1 MKLNLLLL
9 SAALLN
15 AATATQAV
23 NAYADT
29 DMDPGDDVV
38 SSYAEKE
45 SYYLPT
51 SPLRFLQ
58 DPVGMQLT
66 TTQTVELGT
75 AATYTILAKSG
86 ISNVPLSYISGNI
99 AVSPIAASAITG
111 FGLLLAADGQSSTAS
126 QVIGGGKAFAA
137 SYGGAIATA
146 LTVAVGDMEIAY
158 ADAAGRVNNDPTRI
172 NVGQGAIGGLTLTPG
187 VYTFQTGVSIGTGT
201 KVTFDAQGDSD
212 AVFIIQMTG
221 NLWQAASTG
230 VILAK
235 NIFWQVAGNV
245 LVGAYSHLAGVL
257 LVKTGVT
264 FMTESFLDGRILAQT
279 ACTLQKARIQQ
290 GPKEGPSTSPKPA
303 ASSKE
308 RALATATVKVTATT
322 TDPFTNT
329 ETTKITTITQTT
341 EVTALETRKTTKT
354 THITK
359 AKSGGEGEESK
370 EILPDIVVVSAG
382 SGAAAPAAMA
392 VATAVEGKAPFLAS
406 ATSTATATASLSGS
420 AYATAAAESIAG
432 PASTATSTATTT
444 ATRTTT
450 NAEAF
455 ADATKTDNDILPTA
469 TATTTGT
476 TEANAVALGTKTATS
491 TATATFTEA

>member
-9 SAALLN
+9 SAALVN
-15 AATATQAV
+15 TATA
-23 NAYADT
+23 
-29 DMDPGDDVV
+29 
-38 SSYAEKE
+38 
-45 SYYLPT
+45 
-51 SPLRFLQ
+51 
-58 DPVGMQLT
+58 
-66 TTQTVELGT
+66 TQTVELGT

-86 ISNVPLSYISGNI
+86 ISNVPDSRITGNI
-99 AVSPIAASAITG
+99 AVSPIAATAITG
-111 FGLLLAADGQSSTAS
+111 FDLSLATDEQSSTSS
-126 QVIGGGKAFAA
+126 QVLGGGKAFAA
-137 SYGGAIATA
+137 CYGGATA
-146 LTVAVGDMEIAY
+146 ASLTVAVGDMEIAY
-158 ADAAGRVNNDPTRI
+158 ADAAGRANNNATRI

-201 KVTFDAQGDSD
+201 KVTFDADGDSD

-221 NLWQAASTG
+221 NLWQAAGTG
-230 VILAK
+230 VTLAGGAQAK

-245 LVGAYSHLAGVL
+245 LVSANANLAGVL
-257 LVKTGVT
+257 LVKTGVA

-290 GPKEGPSTSPKPA
+290 GPKQGPGTAPEPPA
-303 ASSKE
+303 AASNE

-329 ETTKITTITQTT
+329 ETTKTTTITQTT
-341 EVTALETRKTTKT
+341 EVTALETRRTTST

-359 AKSGGEGEESK
+359 AKSGENGEVSTD
-370 EILPDIVVVSAG
+370 ILPDIVVVSAG

-406 ATSTATATASLSGS
+406 ATATATSTASLSGS
-420 AYATAAAESIAG
+420 ADATADAESIAG

-450 NAEAF
+450 KAEAF
-455 ADATKTDNDILPTA
+455 ADATKTDTGILPTA

-476 TEANAVALGTKTATS
+476 TEANAEALGTKAATS